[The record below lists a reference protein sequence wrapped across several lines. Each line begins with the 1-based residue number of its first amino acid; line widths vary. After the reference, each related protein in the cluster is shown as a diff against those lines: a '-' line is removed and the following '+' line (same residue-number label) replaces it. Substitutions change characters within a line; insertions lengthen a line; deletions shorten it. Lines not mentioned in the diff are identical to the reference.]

1 MFNDSILSINKTA
14 GIVAIKKQSKF
25 FCILKSISIK
35 VLDLQ
40 IQIRPRQQYLK
51 KFTKT

>member
-1 MFNDSILSINKTA
+1 MFNDSILSINKIA
-14 GIVAIKKQSKF
+14 GILVIKKQSEL

-51 KFTKT
+51 QFTKT